1 MLATHSGDGRGTVGM
16 RRVFEDVLDAVGE
29 GFTGTGSGDGG
40 NREKEQEGFDEFRFH
55 GMRMLFV
62 F

>member
-1 MLATHSGDGRGTVGM
+1 M

-29 GFTGTGSGDGG
+29 GFVSPGSGDGG
-40 NREKEQEGFDEFRFH
+40 DSDKEEAGFDEFRFH

-62 F
+62 ICLVSLNFVMGEAA